1 MRFVKK
7 DHKICDSIMADQ
19 SSIIQFKKI
28 SDDSIHSITQ
38 FNCQVII
45 YTSPTRKVPENC
57 MKCVQ
62 NRPKR
67 FFFFQNWKYR
77 FNIRIIFIFFSW
89 IQFKRLLNIIFSK
102 NIQFKISFNYSYFPR
117 NSIQKLIQIL
127 NLAVFSSTK
136 YSFN

>member
-28 SDDSIHSITQ
+28 SGDSIQSITQ

-45 YTSPTRKVPENC
+45 HTSPTRKVPENC

-67 FFFFQNWKYR
+67 FFFQNWKYR

-102 NIQFKISFNYSYFPR
+102 NIQFKISFNYSFSR
-117 NSIQKLIQIL
+117 EIQFKNWFKKL
-127 NLAVFSSTK
+127 NLAWFNSTK

>member
-28 SDDSIHSITQ
+28 SGDSIQSITQ

-67 FFFFQNWKYR
+67 FFFQNWKYR

-102 NIQFKISFNYSYFPR
+102 NIQFKISFNYSFFPE
-117 NSIQKLIQIL
+117 NSIQKVIQIL